1 VSKRPEDAEVDPH
14 AIPARIHAR
23 VTEALREIALRKLP
37 GRVSLHIHRGP
48 NGEMVYKLERGPL
61 VETLEP

>member
-1 VSKRPEDAEVDPH
+1 VSKRSEDVEPDPY
-14 AIPARIHAR
+14 AIPPRIRAR
-23 VTEALREIALRKLP
+23 VTEALREIAAKKLP